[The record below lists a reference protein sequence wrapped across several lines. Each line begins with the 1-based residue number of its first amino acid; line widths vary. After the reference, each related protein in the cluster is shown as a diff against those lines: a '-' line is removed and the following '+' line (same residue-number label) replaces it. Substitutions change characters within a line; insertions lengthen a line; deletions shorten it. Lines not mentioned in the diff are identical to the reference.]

1 MASALHFPA
10 AMLGIEDGS
19 VGGKVGGKVIILP
32 RSRRNRPPMGRF
44 GEYEVLSPVARGG
57 MATVYLAAHK
67 VTGERVALKVL
78 HEHLGK
84 NADLTSRLFAEHRY
98 ASMVSHPG
106 LLQVRD
112 ARTSSDGLPY
122 LVMEHLTGTTLGD
135 IVELR
140 RVSLAEIIVISAQVA
155 SALAALHAAGVMHCD
170 VKDDNVFVLE
180 DRVGGWPRIKVIDF
194 GVSRRIEEQSE
205 DTAIAGTPWCMAPE
219 QWQGRPQPAS
229 DVYALGCML
238 YNLITGVEPFD
249 GSLPELMTAHL
260 ERRPV
265 RPTRLAPISVTLERL
280 ILRALAKQ
288 ASSRPTM
295 ADLARELTA
304 LAAGYL
310 GGGSAAAALRVAS

>member
-1 MASALHFPA
+1 M
-10 AMLGIEDGS
+10 
-19 VGGKVGGKVIILP
+19 
-32 RSRRNRPPMGRF
+32 
-44 GEYEVLSPVARGG
+44 SPIARGG

-67 VTGERVALKVL
+67 ITGERVALKVL
-78 HEHLGK
+78 HDHLVK
-84 NADLTSRLFAEHRY
+84 NADFASRLYAEHRY
-98 ASMVSHPG
+98 ASMVRHPG
-106 LLQVRD
+106 LLRISD

-122 LVMEHLTGTTLGD
+122 LVMEHLTGAPLGD
-135 IVELR
+135 IVEQR
-140 RVSLAEIIVISAQVA
+140 RVSLGEIIVVSAQVA
-155 SALAALHAAGVMHCD
+155 AALAAMHASGVVHCD

-194 GVSRRIEEQSE
+194 GVSRRAEDYSD

-219 QWQGRPQPAS
+219 QWQGRPQAAS

-249 GSLPELMTAHL
+249 GTLPELMTAHL

-265 RPTRLAPISVTLERL
+265 RPTRLAPIPLALDRL

-295 ADLARELTA
+295 ADMARELDA

-310 GGGSAAAALRVAS
+310 VSPAAATLRVVS